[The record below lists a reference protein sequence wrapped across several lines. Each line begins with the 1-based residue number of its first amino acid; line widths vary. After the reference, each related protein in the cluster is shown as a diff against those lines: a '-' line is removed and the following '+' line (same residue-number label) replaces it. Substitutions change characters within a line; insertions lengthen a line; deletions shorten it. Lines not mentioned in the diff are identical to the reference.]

1 MQNRDTRKSSNP
13 NTRDQEHNRQAE
25 TPKRP
30 WPEGPGGPDEAKGVE
45 DARNKSTRT
54 GER

>member
-1 MQNRDTRKSSNP
+1 MQNPDTRKSSNP

-30 WPEGPGGPDEAKGVE
+30 RPEGPDEAKGVE
-45 DARNKSTRT
+45 DVRDKSTRT
-54 GER
+54 GDR

>member
-1 MQNRDTRKSSNP
+1 MENRVPPKSSNP
-13 NTRDQEHNRQAE
+13 NARDQEHNRREE

-30 WPEGPGGPDEAKGVE
+30 WPEGPGGPDEAKGAE